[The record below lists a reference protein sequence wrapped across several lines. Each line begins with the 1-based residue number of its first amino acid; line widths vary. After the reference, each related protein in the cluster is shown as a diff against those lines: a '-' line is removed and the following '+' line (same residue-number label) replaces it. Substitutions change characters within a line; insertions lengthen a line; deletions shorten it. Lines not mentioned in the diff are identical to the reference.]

1 MFYKLKALHQAGIK
15 VILHC
20 FHYGERKP
28 QKVLEEYA
36 EKVYYYPRKTGLLAQ
51 FSSLPYI
58 VQSRLV
64 SELLANLKQ
73 DAYPILAEGL
83 HCAGFFSHPDLISR
97 HKLLRMHNVEWQ
109 YYRDLARGESFSW
122 KRLYFSLESRKLKAF
137 ENTIL
142 PFTDEILTISEKDY
156 SYFKSKHNKSVF
168 IPPFHAHEEIT
179 AQTGTCGKF
188 ALFHGRLD
196 VSDNIEAAEFLIQVF
211 ANLDFPLVLAGKN
224 PVDSLRAT
232 SDLYEH
238 ISLVTNPG
246 REQMEDLQHQAHIHV
261 LYTSQ
266 TAGMKLKLLDALFR
280 ARHIIVN
287 QKMLAGTGVGEGV
300 AIAES
305 IKQWQDKIKK
315 LKEIP
320 LSQAEKNRRANLT
333 EAKFSNQLQA
343 NRILDLLNQ
352 EHKTQS

>member
-1 MFYKLKALHQAGIK
+1 MFYKLKALHKAGIK

-20 FHYGERKP
+20 YEYGERKP
-28 QKVLEEYA
+28 QKVLEECA

-64 SELLANLKQ
+64 PALLANLKQ
-73 DAYPILAEGL
+73 DDYPILAEGL
-83 HCAGFFSHPDLISR
+83 HCVGYFSHPDLSSR

-109 YYRDLARGESFSW
+109 YYRDLTLGENSWW

-137 ENTIL
+137 ETTIL
-142 PFTDEILTISEKDY
+142 PFADDILTISEKDHL
-156 SYFKSKHNKSVF
+156 YFKSKHNKPVF

-179 AQTGTCGKF
+179 AQTETCGKF

-211 ANLDFPLVLAGKN
+211 AGLDFPLVLAGKN
-224 PVDSLRAT
+224 PVDFLQAKSA
-232 SDLYEH
+232 SYKH
-238 ISLVTNPG
+238 ISLISNPS
-246 REQMEDLQHQAHIHV
+246 REEMEDLQHQAQMHV
-261 LYTSQ
+261 LHTSQ

-287 QKMLAGTGVGEGV
+287 KKMLAGTGISEGV

-305 IKQWQDKIKK
+305 IKEWQDKITE

-320 LSQAEKNRRANLT
+320 LSQAEKKQRANMI

-343 NRILDLLNQ
+343 NRIMELLSR
-352 EHKTQS
+352 K